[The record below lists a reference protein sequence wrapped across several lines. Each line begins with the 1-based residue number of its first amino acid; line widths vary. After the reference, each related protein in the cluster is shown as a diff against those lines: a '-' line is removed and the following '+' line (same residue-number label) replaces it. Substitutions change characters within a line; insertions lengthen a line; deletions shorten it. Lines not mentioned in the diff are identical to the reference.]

1 MATKKTTE
9 PEEEKIVEQPIDQR
23 KYWMERVP
31 FRAFKDAG
39 KYRDDITVGYNGR
52 VYVIKRGV
60 EVMIPRAVREIIY
73 QSEEQDQRTADLI
86 DMESSR
92 FAAESRR
99 YE

>member
-1 MATKKTTE
+1 MATKKE
-9 PEEEKIVEQPIDQR
+9 PEEEKIVEKPVDQR
-23 KYWMERVP
+23 AYWMERVP
-31 FRAFKDAG
+31 FRAFKDSG
-39 KYRDDITVGYNGR
+39 KYRDDIIVGYNGR
-52 VYVIKRGV
+52 IYQIKRGV

-86 DMESSR
+86 DLESSR